1 MAGIWSE
8 VWTLYLIL
16 ALGTPDPSPAPQEK
30 LHDFRRIFLG
40 LDKCNACTG
49 TSICKK
55 FFKDEIRFERWLT
68 GQSNLSSADVRSYE
82 GNYTDS
88 TAGLRPVVL
97 SHLMSPHLQ
106 QISDNSICTSAG
118 KGKSCSIEAVLRA
131 TSRFQRW
138 VRSNLLLPR
147 MVKGLLTPML
157 RCPSQRLLDR
167 IVRRYF
173 EVTDVGS
180 VQMKHFS
187 EKDKLRLLYT
197 LAVNQQ
203 PLIMQM
209 FPGTEGWPFL
219 RYHGSCGRMMVW
231 AGSKPLRSLFSS
243 SLERRADIAYQLLHI
258 TQSLSS
264 NSLQFSF
271 FYTNISGD
279 TFGILDD
286 SRVFIVD
293 TSTIGIIDLK
303 EGYPPDEDL
312 LPEHLDV
319 FSCLSGSCERLPP
332 CETVRAAQSFILLC
346 KHVINN
352 LLLPNDVQSSHLPK
366 EAVSALAICADQS
379 QSDQRIIAAVQTLKD
394 ILQTLRPCSALY
406 GYRYPECL
414 YSDKF

>member
-8 VWTLYLIL
+8 VWTLYLML
-16 ALGTPDPSPAPQEK
+16 AFGTPDPSPTTQEK
-30 LHDFRRIFLG
+30 LHEFRRIFLG
-40 LDKCNACTG
+40 LDKCNACIG

-55 FFKDEIRFERWLT
+55 FFKDEISKAL
-68 GQSNLSSADVRSYE
+68 VK
-82 GNYTDS
+82 
-88 TAGLRPVVL
+88 
-97 SHLMSPHLQ
+97 M
-106 QISDNSICTSAG
+106 
-118 KGKSCSIEAVLRA
+118 
-131 TSRFQRW
+131 
-138 VRSNLLLPR
+138 
-147 MVKGLLTPML
+147 KGLVTPML

-203 PLIMQM
+203 PLILQM

-243 SLERRADIAYQLLHI
+243 PLERRADAAYQLLHI

-264 NSLQFSF
+264 NSLQFSL
-271 FYTNISGD
+271 FYTRVSED
-279 TFGILDD
+279 MFGTLDD

-293 TSTIGIIDLK
+293 TSTIGIIDLQ

-312 LPEHLDV
+312 LPKHLDV
-319 FSCLSGSCERLPP
+319 FSCLSGSCVRPPP
-332 CETVRAAQSFILLC
+332 CKTVRAAQSFILLC
-346 KHVINN
+346 KHVINK
-352 LLLPNDVQSSHLPK
+352 LIMPNDVQSGLPK
-366 EAVSALAICADQS
+366 EAVSALTICADQS

-414 YSDKF
+414 YSDRF